1 MEVEGGAETKSEDN
15 KYKHFVSQVTYE
27 HFKKLMQVM
36 EDIIGE
42 KSSQYSHEMMITYF
56 GISEM
61 NYEEALEEY
70 NQTINK
76 DKVTGGFARLFCGIR
91 LVSDILGSDDMD
103 ERPYE
108 QCSRIDL
115 QPKGVFSETG
125 NFKICS

>member
-1 MEVEGGAETKSEDN
+1 
-15 KYKHFVSQVTYE
+15 
-27 HFKKLMQVM
+27 
-36 EDIIGE
+36 
-42 KSSQYSHEMMITYF
+42 
-56 GISEM
+56 M

-76 DKVTGGFARLFCGIR
+76 DKVTGGFARLFCDYMGLELGLI
-91 LVSDILGSDDMD
+91 SDILGSDDMD